1 MKIKAQVRDDA
12 PVTEDNMRRAVAT
25 RQSRTPQAVS
35 VQFLPSRRSLLIG
48 FVDQSAIAL
57 PVAKFPELEA
67 LDPAELDRLTIG
79 FGGQALCLEERD
91 LHLSIQGMIAVS
103 DALMGLAASMVAAS
117 NGRRVSAAKAQAARM
132 NGRKGGRPRKPSVD
146 PST

>member
-1 MKIKAQVRDDA
+1 MRIKAPVYDDV
-12 PVTEDNMRRAVAT
+12 PVTEDGMRRAAAT

-67 LDPAELDRLTIG
+67 LDPAELDRLAIG
-79 FGGQALCLEERD
+79 FGGQALCLEEKD
-91 LHLSIQGMIAVS
+91 LHMSIQGMISAS

-117 NGRRVSAAKAQAARM
+117 NGRRVSAAKSVAARA
-132 NGRKGGRPRKPSVD
+132 NGRKGGRPRKVSAGSD
-146 PST
+146 